1 LAIIFHPVELDLRH
15 LRMVVAVA
23 ESGSVTKAAAVLGIA
38 QPALTAQ
45 LNRIDRALGGSVFV
59 RDRNGARSTELGD
72 LVLRH
77 ARVLLPAMATL
88 TDDVQR
94 LVNSADGDPG
104 ALRVGVSGSGLA
116 GLFVNRLH
124 SALPGTEVTTVL
136 PRGGTD
142 LGGALA
148 CGTIELAVTGVCS
161 DAPPPASES
170 VTWTRV
176 STDPLFVLLH
186 DGHEYADKPE
196 VTLAELAEE
205 QWLGVPDHSC
215 LESCFVSAC
224 VRAGFAPNAIGEA
237 DWNTAVDQVRTG
249 RAVALVEPGQPDPP
263 GVRAVPL
270 TGAPLRRTH
279 YLGWRRDVRGLLD
292 TELIE
297 EAAFP
302 PPPAPGARRPP
313 ERRWG
318 DASQRPGPCARGRR
332 LMGSVGGWPLA
343 IPIT

>member
-1 LAIIFHPVELDLRH
+1 MAIIFHPVELDLRH

-94 LVNSADGDPG
+94 LVNSSDGDPG
-104 ALRVGVSGSGLA
+104 ALRVGVSGTGLG

-124 SALPGTEVTTVL
+124 SALPGSEVTTVL
-136 PRGGTD
+136 PRGGND
-142 LGGALA
+142 LSGALA
-148 CGTIELAVTGVCS
+148 CGTIEVAVTGMCS

-176 STDPLFVLLH
+176 STDPMFVLLH
-186 DGHEYADKPE
+186 ERHEYADKPE

-205 QWLGVPDHSC
+205 QWLSVPDHGC

-224 VRAGFAPNAIGEA
+224 VRAGFAPSAIGEA

-297 EAAFP
+297 DAAFR
-302 PPPAPGARRPP
+302 AHRDSV
-313 ERRWG
+313 ERSPQYGLWLERHPNIG
-318 DASQRPGPCARGRR
+318 
-332 LMGSVGGWPLA
+332 
-343 IPIT
+343 

>member
-1 LAIIFHPVELDLRH
+1 MELDLRH

-45 LNRIDRALGGSVFV
+45 LNRIDRALGGNVFV

-77 ARVLLPAMATL
+77 ARVLLPAMTTL
-88 TDDVQR
+88 SDDVRR
-94 LVNSADGDPG
+94 LVNSAAGDPG
-104 ALRVGVSGSGLA
+104 ALRVGLSGSGLG

-124 SALPGTEVTTVL
+124 SALPGADVTTVL
-136 PRGGTD
+136 PRADDD
-142 LGGALA
+142 LGNALA
-148 CGTIELAVTGVCS
+148 SGTVEVALAGMCS
-161 DAPPPASES
+161 DSPPPASEA

-176 STDPLFVLLH
+176 GTDPLFVLLH

-196 VTLAELAEE
+196 VTLAELADE
-205 QWLGVPDHSC
+205 QWLSVPDHSC

-224 VRAGFAPNAIGEA
+224 VRAGFTPNAIGEA
-237 DWNTAVDQVRTG
+237 DWTTAVDQVRTG

-270 TGAPLRRTH
+270 TEAPLRRTH

-297 EAAFP
+297 DAAHR
-302 PPPAPGARRPP
+302 AHRDAVARSPQYSLWM
-313 ERRWG
+313 ERH
-318 DASQRPGPCARGRR
+318 PN
-332 LMGSVGGWPLA
+332 VG
-343 IPIT
+343 

>member
-1 LAIIFHPVELDLRH
+1 MAGIRQLSPGPRQEHRLTIIFHPVELDLRH

-23 ESGSVTKAAAVLGIA
+23 ESGSVTKAAAALGLA

-88 TDDVQR
+88 ADDAQR
-94 LVNSADGDPG
+94 LVNSSEGAPG
-104 ALRVGVSGSGLA
+104 ALRVGVAGSGIG

-124 SALPGTEVTTVL
+124 SALPGATVTTVM
-136 PRGGTD
+136 PQGDGD

-148 CGTIELAVTGVCS
+148 CGTIELAMTGMCS
-161 DAPPPASES
+161 DAPPPASEL

-176 STDPLFVLLH
+176 STDPMFVLLH
-186 DGHEYADKPE
+186 EGHEYADKPE

-205 QWLGVPDHSC
+205 RWLSVPDSSC

-224 VRAGFAPNAIGEA
+224 VRAGFAPSAVGAA

-292 TELIE
+292 TEVIE
-297 EAAFP
+297 DAAFR
-302 PPPAPGARRPP
+302 AHRDAVARSPQYELWL
-313 ERRWG
+313 ERHPNIG
-318 DASQRPGPCARGRR
+318 
-332 LMGSVGGWPLA
+332 
-343 IPIT
+343 